1 MGQDC
6 KLVLVDR
13 QGEDQRRDCLI
24 VGGQGVN

>member
-13 QGEDQRRDCLI
+13 QGGDQRRDCLI
-24 VGGQGVN
+24 VGQEEN